1 MFTDKELQTFLMCVV
16 VYLVFFS
23 YMLTRNPVLECV
35 MTILLMVVV
44 AVTSHATAKAE
55 AEEKHRQEQELRYEI
70 YDGMDDKEEEED
82 EEEEEE
88 EKVPAGYIDVAEFEA
103 AKGLVSLTTMPEAKT
118 SEAVDTLPR
127 TQEEISAAR
136 DKALQQLREVERASA
151 STSIPVPI
159 SVKDRVRAIDLS
171 GVVQDLSGA
180 FADAPLVPRVGSI
193 Q

>member
-1 MFTDKELQTFLMCVV
+1 
-16 VYLVFFS
+16 
-23 YMLTRNPVLECV
+23 

-44 AVTSHATAKAE
+44 ATTSHATAKAE

-70 YDGMDDKEEEED
+70 YDDMDDKEEEED
-82 EEEEEE
+82 EEDEEQ
-88 EKVPAGYIDVAEFEA
+88 VPAAGYIDVAEFEA

-127 TQEEISAAR
+127 SQEEISAAR
-136 DKALQQLREVERASA
+136 DKALQQLREVERAS
-151 STSIPVPI
+151 TTI

-180 FADAPLVPRVGSI
+180 FADAPLVPRVGLTADK
-193 Q
+193 

>member
-1 MFTDKELQTFLMCVV
+1 
-16 VYLVFFS
+16 
-23 YMLTRNPVLECV
+23 

-82 EEEEEE
+82 EEEEDEEEEDE